1 LFKIF
6 FFSLFISTAILA
18 SSNVFDKNIDFKEG
32 IIHYRVSGSEAGTKT
47 LYIKEYGK
55 YRTIFTNTK
64 SKFMR
69 DQKTIKKIT
78 YITPKWNYEVDLEN
92 NTTIKLPNLK
102 YLLQEKLL
110 NLPLRKREKVVK
122 NFKKLHNKSILNL
135 KGLVFPKAKK
145 IAGYL
150 CNRESIKGI
159 TTYTAQDSDLILK
172 TEANILGFH
181 SNSIA
186 TSIEKKSLD
195 PKIFEISKN
204 LKIIPAPKK
213 VRELEK
219 KADEIISYLQC
230 PNTIVRKTKN
240 LPITQKEDFQNIIQ
254 ESIKALEAL

>member
-6 FFSLFISTAILA
+6 FFSLFISTTILA
-18 SSNVFDKNIDFKEG
+18 SSNLFDKNIDFKEG
-32 IIHYRVSGSEAGTKT
+32 VVHYRVSGSETGSQT

-55 YRTIFTNTK
+55 YKTLVTNTK

-69 DQKTIKKIT
+69 GQKSIKKIM
-78 YITPKWNYEVDLEN
+78 YITPKYNYEVDLQSN
-92 NTTIKLPNLK
+92 SATKLPNLK

-110 NLPLRKREKVVK
+110 KLPLKEREIVIK
-122 NFKKLHNKSILNL
+122 NLQKFKNRSILNL
-135 KGLVFPKAKK
+135 KGTVFPKAKK

-150 CNRESIKGI
+150 CNRESIKGV
-159 TTYTAQDSDLILK
+159 TTYTAKNSDLILK

-181 SNSIA
+181 SNTVA
-186 TSIEKKSLD
+186 TSIEKTTLD
-195 PKIFEISKN
+195 PNIFKINKN
-204 LKIIPAPKK
+204 IKIIPSEQK

-219 KADEIISYLQC
+219 KADEIISFLQK
-230 PNTIVRKTKN
+230 PNTAAKTEH